1 MERARTQARRRTLFA
16 SVVKP
21 SRSPIRSPASRTA
34 STSAALPEALADLR
48 DKYVEM
54 LAMRLEHASGDED
67 TARVPKRMARLAA
80 KYPGALREI
89 DELEI
94 DVIRARIAGLEATLA
109 GQGEIEEWM
118 RALAVFHALARGA
131 LYAKRWLAGR
141 KRVDAGLARAYE
153 GQAASFE
160 FSADALQWSRDLAR
174 IARPPRGRLLDLVF
188 ARVALHLGITH
199 ERARTLVF
207 RPRKRK
213 SAPG

>member
-1 MERARTQARRRTLFA
+1 
-16 SVVKP
+16 VKP
-21 SRSPIRSPASRTA
+21 SRPTRSPAS
-34 STSAALPEALADLR
+34 STSSTSSTSSASPSALADLR

-54 LAMRLEHASGDED
+54 LAMRIEHAAGDED
-67 TARVPKRMARLAA
+67 EARVPKRMARLAA

-109 GQGEIEEWM
+109 GQGKTEEWM
-118 RALAVFHALARGA
+118 HALAAFHALARGA

-153 GQAASFE
+153 GQAATFE
-160 FSADALQWSRDLAR
+160 FSADALQWSGDLAR

-188 ARVALHLGITH
+188 ARVALRLGTTH

-213 SAPG
+213 NARGPRA

>member
-1 MERARTQARRRTLFA
+1 MPSA
-16 SVVKP
+16 S
-21 SRSPIRSPASRTA
+21 
-34 STSAALPEALADLR
+34 LEALADLR

-67 TARVPKRMARLAA
+67 EVQVPRRMARLAA

-94 DVIRARIAGLEATLA
+94 DVIRARIAGLEAALV
-109 GQGEIEEWM
+109 GQSDVEEWM
-118 RALAVFHALARGA
+118 HALAVFHALARGA

-141 KRVDAGLARAYE
+141 RRVDAGLARMYE

-160 FSADALQWSRDLAR
+160 FSADALQWSGDLAR
-174 IARPPRGRLLDLVF
+174 IARPPRGRLLDLVY
-188 ARVALHLGITH
+188 ARVALHLGTTQ

-213 SAPG
+213 DARGSRP